1 MLVFKGE
8 STFMPLRPRTVL
20 FLLLCVLTGGI
31 AAGCGGGSGDA
42 ASAST
47 DVNQLLKDTFSGGK
61 TIKSGNLNLALRI
74 DAKGGSSSAQGPISV
89 SLSGPFQTQGAG
101 KLPKLD
107 LDAKVEGAGQNIS
120 AGLVSTGDKGFVKFQ
135 GASYA
140 VTDAIF
146 AEFKKGYEQAQAN
159 AGKQK
164 GQSLATLGIDPRRWL
179 SNPKN
184 AGEAKVGDTDTIRI
198 TGDVDVNKLLDDV
211 NTALEK
217 TRSLGVQGSQNLP
230 EKLTPAQK
238 QQAADAIKA
247 LGVEIYTG
255 KDDRILRRMVVDLTA
270 DAQGQSAAVKLD
282 LQLTGVNQDQTID
295 APSGAKPFDQLLSQL
310 GGLSGLSSGSSG
322 SSGSG
327 SASGSGSGSASSKSL
342 DKYAKCIEQAGNDAA
357 KAQKCADLLTP

>member
-1 MLVFKGE
+1 MVVFKGE
-8 STFMPLRPRTVL
+8 STFMPLRPRIVL
-20 FLLLCVLTGGI
+20 CLLLCVLTGVL

-47 DVNQLLKDTFSGGK
+47 DVDQLLKDTFSGGRS
-61 TIKSGNLNLALRI
+61 IKSGKVNLALRI
-74 DAKGGSSSAQGPISV
+74 DAKGGSSSAQGPISI
-89 SLSGPFQTQGAG
+89 SLTGPFESQGKG

-120 AGLVSTGDKGFVKFQ
+120 AGVVSTGDKGFVKFQ

-146 AEFKKGYEQAQAN
+146 AEFKKGYEQAQSQAD
-159 AGKQK
+159 KQK

-184 AGEAKVGDTDTIRI
+184 EGEAKVGDTDTIRI
-198 TGDVDVNKLLDDV
+198 TGDVNVDKLLDDV

-217 TRSLGVQGSQNLP
+217 TRSLGVQGAQNLP
-230 EKLTPAQK
+230 EKLTPQQK
-238 QQAADAIKA
+238 QQAADAIKS

-270 DAQGQSAAVKLD
+270 DAQGQSADVTLD
-282 LQLTGVNQDQTID
+282 LQLTDVNEDQTID

-310 GGLSGLSSGSSG
+310 GGLTGAPSS

-327 SASGSGSGSASSKSL
+327 SASGSASSQNL
-342 DKYAKCIEQAGNDAA
+342 EKYSKCIEDAGSDAS